1 MNRHN
6 GTGKTPTTS
15 EIPKPTFHDLYN
27 FYHLENDDL
36 QLIAKLASVTLNVV
50 NKMLLSKPVE
60 GEDAVAVLSAFSQH
74 VVSTWTIDMMVVPVL
89 PEPEPESEAQS

>member
-1 MNRHN
+1 MNAHN

-36 QLIAKLASVTLNVV
+36 QLIARNAGVTIHIV

-60 GEDAVAVLSAFSQH
+60 REDAVAVLSALSQN
-74 VVSTWTIDMMVVPVL
+74 VNSIWTIDMMIVPVL
-89 PEPEPESEAQS
+89 PEPEPESEEEP